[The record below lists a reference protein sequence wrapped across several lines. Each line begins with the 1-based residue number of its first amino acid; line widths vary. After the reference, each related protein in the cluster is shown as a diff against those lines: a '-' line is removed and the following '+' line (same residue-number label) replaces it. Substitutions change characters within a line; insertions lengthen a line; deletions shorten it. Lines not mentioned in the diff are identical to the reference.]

1 MKILEG
7 HPVIPVVVLDDA
19 AHAAG
24 LGRALVEGGVPIA
37 EITLRTPAALDAI
50 ATMARNRD
58 LLVGAGTVLTP
69 EQATLAAEAGAR
81 FAVCPGLSRPVVERC
96 RMLGLPVLPG
106 VATATEVLAALE
118 SGLEAVKFFPAS
130 TSGGAP
136 AVAALGAVFPDVRFV
151 PTGGITAAGA
161 GDYLALPSVLAVG
174 GSWMVP
180 RAVLASGDLDQIRSL
195 IGGVRDVAAAAG
207 R

>member
-1 MKILEG
+1 MKLLEG

-19 AHAAG
+19 TRAAD
-24 LGRALVEGGVPIA
+24 LGRALVGGGVPIA
-37 EITLRTPAALDAI
+37 EVTLRTPAALDAI

-69 EQATLAAEAGAR
+69 DQATAAAQAGAR
-81 FAVCPGLSRPVVERC
+81 FAVCPGLSRAVVERC

-106 VATATEVLAALE
+106 VSTATEVLAALE
-118 SGLEAVKFFPAS
+118 IGLEAVKFFPAA

-136 AVAALGAVFPDVRFV
+136 AVAALAAVFADVRFV
-151 PTGGITAAGA
+151 PTGGITAANA

-180 RAVLASGDLDQIRSL
+180 RSAPIDEIREL
-195 IGGVRDVAAAAG
+195 VGGVRDVAAAAG

>member
-1 MKILEG
+1 MKIFEG
-7 HPVIPVVVLDDA
+7 HSIVPVVVLDDEARA
-19 AHAAG
+19 AD
-24 LGRALVEGGVPIA
+24 LGRALVGGGLPIA
-37 EITLRTPAALDAI
+37 EVTLRTPGALAAI

-69 EQATLAAEAGAR
+69 EQATAAAEAGAR
-81 FAVCPGLSRPVVERC
+81 FVVCPGLSRAVVQRC
-96 RMLGLPVLPG
+96 VSLGLPVLPG
-106 VATATEVLAALE
+106 VATATEVLAARE
-118 SGLEAVKFFPAS
+118 IGLEAVKFFPAE

-136 AVAALGAVFPDVRFV
+136 AVAALGAVFGDMRFV
-151 PTGGITAAGA
+151 PTGGITAANA

-180 RAVLASGDLDQIRSL
+180 RSADLDQIQEL
-195 IGGVRDVAAAAG
+195 IGGVRDVIAAAG